1 MLSNFHKRLPTSH
14 DHMWLDTS
22 SWGRGALLIIE
33 LRYSKVTLF
42 LRSRFDDIFDNR
54 CKKMIDRS
62 QTRADEI
69 KSSITKMAS
78 RLIKLASDINRRSD
92 RIMRDEIDTHV
103 HNFPVMYRYKRFQ
116 PVSNGPV
123 TGSSYS
129 RKFWRSVILTLVF
142 KAFVPVDRRGRRV
155 ERKSRKSPT
164 GAKRLE
170 IAWNCTVRGRWITVE
185 SWVAGSKNE
194 GDRSLR
200 RRSRNLERW
209 QRRRRG
215 VGSRHPKKSIMS
227 LLCTARSDKSN
238 EKYLHACS
246 ASLACACHDGLHVNS
261 TFSFCLHIVIRICS
275 STPAGYW

>member
-1 MLSNFHKRLPTSH
+1 MLRSYLLVAHTRIEVFLFFFFFLKTAPTGKINVAPCFTTKNRVGIGASDVDDYARSGERVSHGGQPAFSIRERMSLMLSNFHKRLPTSH
-14 DHMWLDTS
+14 DHMWLDIS

-116 PVSNGPV
+116 PVSTRTCDRFELFEKILTIGHFDTRFQSIRPGRSEGEEGRAKITKITNG
-123 TGSSYS
+123 GQEAWNSLKLYGS
-129 RKFWRSVILTLVF
+129 RKMNYSGIVS
-142 KAFVPVDRRGRRV
+142 
-155 ERKSRKSPT
+155 SRF
-164 GAKRLE
+164 E
-170 IAWNCTVRGRWITVE
+170 E
-185 SWVAGSKNE
+185 
-194 GDRSLR
+194 R
-200 RRSRNLERW
+200 RRS
-209 QRRRRG
+209 
-215 VGSRHPKKSIMS
+215 
-227 LLCTARSDKSN
+227 
-238 EKYLHACS
+238 
-246 ASLACACHDGLHVNS
+246 
-261 TFSFCLHIVIRICS
+261 FSS
-275 STPAGYW
+275 SS